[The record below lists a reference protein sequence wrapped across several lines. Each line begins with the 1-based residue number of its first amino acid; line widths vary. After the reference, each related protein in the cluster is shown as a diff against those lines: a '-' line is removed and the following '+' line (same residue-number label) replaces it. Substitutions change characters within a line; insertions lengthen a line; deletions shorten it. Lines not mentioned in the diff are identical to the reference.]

1 MIKVT
6 RSAIIDAPI
15 EQVWT
20 ILRDFNSHWAW
31 HPAVGD
37 SRIENG
43 ERADQVG
50 CVRNFFLKDGAH
62 IREQLLTLSDR
73 DFISTY
79 CILDATVP
87 LKRYVA
93 TLQLKRVTDGNRT
106 FWHWQSTFETPPGQE
121 AELAAMVGNG
131 VYEGGFEG
139 LRAFLRRRRGDM
151 TPLPPEPPAPIPRAT
166 GAADAGGSTVS
177 GDATRASGTAA
188 AAGGATAGRPSI
200 GVATAVVVERFGGP
214 ENLRLKNL
222 PVPAPGPGEA
232 TIRQTAIGVN
242 YIDVYVRKGLYRLI
256 DPPAPP
262 GMEAAGVVEA
272 VGPGVAHLLPGDRV
286 AYACPPVGAYTSLR
300 TMPAESLVPLPDDVD
315 DQTAAAL
322 MLKGMSA
329 EYLLHRTH
337 RLRAG
342 QTVLVHAAAGGLGQ
356 LVCAWARALGA
367 TVIGTVSSE
376 EKARIARAHGCESTI
391 VTRDYRFADTVAAL
405 TDGRGVDLVIDGLGR
420 EAAAQNLESLAT
432 CGHWISVGQASG
444 PLDPI
449 DPQTL
454 EAKSLS
460 FSRPVLFHYTQQR
473 RQLLEMAANT
483 FEAWRRGTLRI
494 DGPTRYPL
502 AAADEAHRALE
513 SRGSHGPIVLLP

>member
-15 EQVWT
+15 EQVWL

-31 HPAVGD
+31 HPAVGE
-37 SRIENG
+37 SQIENG

-50 CVRNFFLKDGAH
+50 CVRNFFLKDGNH

-73 DFISTY
+73 DYVSTY

-93 TLQLKRVTDGNRT
+93 TLQLKRVTDGDRT

-121 AELAAMVGNG
+121 AELAAMVGDG

-151 TPLPPEPPAPIPRAT
+151 TPLPPAPPAAGKAGDRGPDPAGSNEKAAASDN
-166 GAADAGGSTVS
+166 GAAATIGS
-177 GDATRASGTAA
+177 A
-188 AAGGATAGRPSI
+188 P
-200 GVATAVVVERFGGP
+200 AVVVERFGGP
-214 ENLRLKNL
+214 EVLRRLDM
-222 PVPAPGPGEA
+222 PIAAPRAGEA

-256 DPPAPP
+256 APPAPP

-286 AYACPPVGAYTSLR
+286 AYACPPVGAYAARR
-300 TMPAESLVPLPDDVD
+300 TMPAAQLVPLPDDID

-342 QTVLVHAAAGGLGQ
+342 ETVLVHAAAGGLGTM
-356 LVCAWARALGA
+356 LCGWAKAIGA

-376 EKARIARAHGCESTI
+376 SKARIARSHGCESTI
-391 VTRDYRFADTVAAL
+391 VTGDYRFADTVREL
-405 TDGRGVDLVIDGLGR
+405 TGGRGADLVLDGLGH
-420 EAAAQNLESLAT
+420 EAAAENLEALAL
-432 CGHWISVGQASG
+432 CGHWISYGQASG
-444 PLDPI
+444 ALAPI
-449 DPQTL
+449 DPAAL
-454 EAKSLS
+454 EAKSLTL
-460 FSRPVLFHYTQQR
+460 SRPVLFHYTAER
-473 RQLLEMAANT
+473 PRLLEIAANT
-483 FEAWRRGTLRI
+483 FDAWRRGWLRTDLI
-494 DGPTRYPL
+494 NRYPL
-502 AAADEAHRALE
+502 ASAEEAHRALE
-513 SRGSHGPIVLLP
+513 SRQSVGPIILLP